1 MVEISPKDLYEK
13 AKAAIHS
20 AYAPYS
26 GFRVGAV
33 LLTEEGDVF
42 SGCNVE
48 NISYGLTI
56 CAERSAIA
64 NAISSLGG
72 KIKIR
77 AIACAELE
85 GRVFS
90 PCGACRQTIREF
102 GEAETK
108 VIFYSEEGLLCLKL
122 EELLPFG
129 FGIL

>member
-1 MVEISPKDLYEK
+1 MVEISPKDLYER
-13 AKAAIHS
+13 AKAASHS

-48 NISYGLTI
+48 NVSFGLTI
-56 CAERSAIA
+56 CAERSAIT
-64 NAISSLGG
+64 NAVSSLGG

-85 GRVFS
+85 GRVFT
-90 PCGACRQTIREF
+90 PCGACRQTIHEF

-108 VIFYSEEGLLCLKL
+108 VIFNSEEGLRCLQL
-122 EELLPFG
+122 EELLPLS